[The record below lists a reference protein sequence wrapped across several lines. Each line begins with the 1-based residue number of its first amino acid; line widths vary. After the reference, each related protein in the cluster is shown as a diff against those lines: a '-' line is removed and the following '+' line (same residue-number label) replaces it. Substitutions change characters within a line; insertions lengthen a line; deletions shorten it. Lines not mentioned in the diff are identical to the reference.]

1 MKSLKIYTVWRHK
14 YSLQPWNV
22 TSTLFHALKWKIE
35 LQQKKLTPKNL
46 IPMNSHWHWTL
57 MWSFSVAC
65 PLLYSLPLKK
75 GPLTK
80 DKFVNKIRIKITV
93 DEMKSEIHEN
103 QQWWTGLAKERN
115 YILQEEQI
123 VDDSRREVKN
133 LSCHTRAADLSLINW
148 TRQ

>member
-46 IPMNSHWHWTL
+46 IPMNSHWQWTL

-65 PLLYSLPLKK
+65 PLLYSLLLKK

-103 QQWWTGLAKERN
+103 QQWWN
-115 YILQEEQI
+115 ILQVLQKKETIFYKKNRLLMIPGEKLRTFLVIQEQ
-123 VDDSRREVKN
+123 
-133 LSCHTRAADLSLINW
+133 LI
-148 TRQ
+148 